1 MKPWIAIA
9 LCAASCMNGRSKTS
23 SDAMDRVDRGLAA
36 MGGAD
41 KVSALQAVAVKGT
54 ARHWE
59 PEQSVKADGE
69 MRLAGDSIFVLTRDL
84 ANDAARI
91 EWDRNF
97 VYPSPREYK
106 FTEVVTKSAGY
117 VDGIDSTGRTK
128 RDLESNPARHAM
140 SGQRLAAAQRELRRS
155 SPRLLAEMK
164 AHPGD
169 LEADEIS
176 IGDKRMPAVRYQAGD
191 TRFFVAFDG
200 STGLPARIR
209 TIDADNIHGDSSYD
223 LVLSDYRDVSGVK
236 IAHTQGYELN
246 GREVIHI
253 QYQEARAGAAAPP
266 GGFEVPADLQA
277 PPPARGNVPY
287 QWVIRRQFIGTY
299 LDTDAMTHDPQGAG
313 LKLTELAPG
322 VLQVAGGSHNS
333 FIVEMADH
341 LVVFDAPIGEA
352 QSRFTL
358 DALKAKYPSKPVK
371 LLVLTHH
378 HMDHTGGARTF
389 VAQGASVLV
398 GKGNG
403 PHFDKVFAAPHKVD
417 GDSLDKAPRKPDIEE
432 IADRKVLDDGQR
444 KIEILRVD
452 NPHADGLLIA
462 YVPDAKIGFVVD
474 IWSPGR
480 DKLGDKAT
488 PGQQALVAAVAKL
501 SSTPERFAGGH
512 GTVADYAPL
521 ASLAGAQPR
530 AER

>member
-9 LCAASCMNGRSKTS
+9 LCAASCMNGRPKSS
-23 SDAMDRVDRGLAA
+23 SDAMDRVDRALAA

-41 KVSALQAVAVKGT
+41 KVSALRSEMVKGT

-69 MRLAGDSIFVLTRDL
+69 MRLAGDSTFVLTRDL
-84 ANDAARI
+84 ANDAAVI
-91 EWDRNF
+91 EWDRNL
-97 VYPSPREYK
+97 VYPSAREYK
-106 FTEVVTKSAGY
+106 FREIVTRNAGY
-117 VDGIDSTGRTK
+117 VDGIDTTGRTK
-128 RDLESNPARHAM
+128 RDMESNPPRHAM
-140 SGQRLAAAQRELRRS
+140 SGVRLAATQRELLRT

-164 AHPGD
+164 AHPD
-169 LEADEIS
+169 KVEADEIS
-176 IGDKRMPAVRYQAGD
+176 LGQGRVPAVRYQAGD
-191 TRFFVAFDG
+191 TVFLVAFDG

-209 TIDADNIHGDSSYD
+209 TVDADNIHGDSNYD

-236 IAHTQGYELN
+236 IAHTGSYQLN
-246 GREVIHI
+246 GKEVIHL
-253 QYQEARAGAAAPP
+253 QYQEARADAAPP
-266 GGFEVPADLQA
+266 QGAFEVPAELQA

-299 LDTDAMTHDPQGAG
+299 LDTDAVTHDPQAGG

-341 LVVFDAPIGEA
+341 LVVFDAPIGEV

-358 DALKAKYPSKPVK
+358 DALEARYPSKPVK
-371 LLVLTHH
+371 VLVLSHH
-378 HMDHTGGARTF
+378 HMDHAGGARTF

-403 PHFDKVFAAPHKVD
+403 AHFEKVFAAPHKVD
-417 GDSLDKAPRKPDIEE
+417 GDALDKSPRKPAIEE
-432 IADRKVLDDGQR
+432 IADRKVLDDGKR
-444 KIEILRVD
+444 KIEILRID
-452 NPHADGLLIA
+452 NPHADGLLIG

>member
-1 MKPWIAIA
+1 MKSWIAIA
-9 LCAASCMNGRSKTS
+9 LCAASCMNGRSRTS

-41 KVSALQAVAVKGT
+41 KVSALKSVVAKGT

-59 PEQSVKADGE
+59 PEQSIKPDGE
-69 MRLAGDSIFVLTRDL
+69 MRLAGDSTFVVTRDL
-84 ANDAARI
+84 SSDAARI
-91 EWDRNF
+91 EWDRKM

-106 FTEVVTKSAGY
+106 FTEVVTKNAGY

-128 RDLESNPARHAM
+128 QELASNPPRHAM
-140 SGQRLAAAQRELRRS
+140 SGMRLAATQRELQRT
-155 SPRLLAEMK
+155 SPRLLADMK
-164 AHPGD
+164 AHPD
-169 LEADEIS
+169 RVEADEMAIA
-176 IGDKRMPAVRYQAGD
+176 DKRMPAVRYQAGE
-191 TRFFVAFDG
+191 TPFLVAFD

-209 TIDADNIHGDSSYD
+209 TVDADNIHGDSNYD

-236 IAHTQGYELN
+236 IAYTQSYELN

-253 QYQEARAGAAAPP
+253 QYEEARADDAAPQVS
-266 GGFEVPADLQA
+266 FEVPAELQA
-277 PPPARGNVPY
+277 PPPAQGKVPY

-299 LDTDAMTHDPQGAG
+299 LDTDAVTHDPQAG
-313 LKLTELAPG
+313 GLTLTELAPG

-341 LVVFDAPIGEA
+341 LVVFDAPIGEM

-358 DALKAKYPSKPVK
+358 DALKAKYPSKPVTQ
-371 LLVLTHH
+371 LVLSHH

-403 PHFDKVFAAPHKVD
+403 AHFEKVFAAPHKVD
-417 GDSLDKAPRKPDIEE
+417 GDALDKSPRKPAIEE
-432 IADRKVLDDGQR
+432 IADRKVLDDGNR

-452 NPHADGLLIA
+452 NPHADGMLIA

-480 DKLGDKAT
+480 DKLGDKPT

-521 ASLAGAQPR
+521 VQLAGAQPR

>member
-9 LCAASCMNGRSKTS
+9 LCAASCMNGRSKNS

-41 KVSALQAVAVKGT
+41 KVAGLQSFLAKGT

-59 PEQSVKADGE
+59 PEQSIKADGE
-69 MRLAGDSIFVLTRDL
+69 MRLAGDSTFVLTRDL
-84 ANDAARI
+84 SKDAAVT

-97 VYPSPREYK
+97 VYPSTREYK
-106 FTEVVTKSAGY
+106 FREIVTKNAGY

-128 RDLESNPARHAM
+128 RDMESNPPRHAM
-140 SGQRLAAAQRELRRS
+140 SGVRLAAAQRELRRT
-155 SPRLLAEMK
+155 SPILLAEMK

-169 LEADEIS
+169 IEADEIAV
-176 IGDKRMPAVRYQAGD
+176 GQGRMPAVRYQAGD
-191 TRFFVAFDG
+191 TPFFVTFDP

-209 TIDADNIHGDSSYD
+209 TVDADNIHGDSNYD

-236 IAHTQGYELN
+236 IAHTQSYQLN
-246 GREVIHI
+246 GKEVIHV
-253 QYQEARAGAAAPP
+253 QYQEARTDAALPQEAVA
-266 GGFEVPADLQA
+266 VPADLQA

-299 LDTDAMTHDPQGAG
+299 LDSDAVTHDSQGGG

-322 VLQVAGGSHNS
+322 VLHVSGGSHNS

-341 LVVFDAPIGEA
+341 LVVFDAPVGEA

-358 DALKAKYPSKPVK
+358 DALKAKYPGKPVK
-371 LLVLTHH
+371 LLVLSHH

-389 VAQGASVLV
+389 VAQGADVLV

-403 PHFDKVFAAPHKVD
+403 AHFAKVFAAPHKVD
-417 GDSLDKAPRKPDIEE
+417 GDSLDKSPRKPAIEE
-432 IADRKVLDDGQR
+432 IADRKVLDDGKR

-452 NPHADGLLIA
+452 NPHADGMLIG
-462 YVPDAKIGFVVD
+462 YVPDAKLGFVVD
-474 IWSPGR
+474 LWSPGR

-488 PGQQALVAAVAKL
+488 PAQQAVVAAVPRL

-521 ASLAGAQPR
+521 ASIAGAQPR
-530 AER
+530 AGR

>member
-1 MKPWIAIA
+1 MKSWIAIA
-9 LCAASCMNGRSKTS
+9 LCAASCMNGRSRNS

-41 KVSALQAVAVKGT
+41 KIAAARTLTVKGT

-59 PEQSVKADGE
+59 PEQSIKAGGE
-69 MRLAGDSIFVLTRDL
+69 MRLAGDSTFVLTRDL
-84 ANDAARI
+84 SNDASRI
-91 EWDRNF
+91 EWDRKF

-106 FTEVVTKSAGY
+106 FTEVVTRNAGY

-128 RDLESNPARHAM
+128 RDQESNPPRHAM
-140 SGQRLAAAQRELRRS
+140 SGLRLAATQRELLRT

-164 AHPGD
+164 AHPAD
-169 LEADEIS
+169 VEADEIA
-176 IGDKRMPAVRYQAGD
+176 IADKRMPAVRYQVGD
-191 TRFFVAFDG
+191 TAFLVAFDA
-200 STGLPARIR
+200 STGLPSRVR
-209 TIDADNIHGDSSYD
+209 TVDADNIHGDSNYD

-236 IAHTQGYELN
+236 IAHTQSYELN

-253 QYQEARAGAAAPP
+253 QYQEARAEAAPSQVA
-266 GGFEVPADLQA
+266 FEVPAELQA
-277 PPPARGNVPY
+277 PPPARANVPY
-287 QWVIRRQFIGTY
+287 QWVIRRQFIGTH
-299 LDTDAMTHDPQGAG
+299 LDTDAVTHDPQGGG

-333 FIVEMADH
+333 FVVEMADH
-341 LVVFDAPIGEA
+341 LVVFDAPIGEV

-358 DALKAKYPSKPVK
+358 DALKARYPSKPVT
-371 LLVLTHH
+371 LLVLSHH

-403 PHFDKVFAAPHKVD
+403 SHFEKVFAAPHKID
-417 GDSLDKAPRKPDIEE
+417 GDSLDKSPRKPAIEE
-432 IADRKVLDDGQR
+432 IADRKVLDDGKR
-444 KIEILRVD
+444 KIEIVRID
-452 NPHADGLLIA
+452 NPHADGMLIG

-480 DKLGDKAT
+480 DKLSDKAT

-512 GTVADYAPL
+512 GSVADYAPL

>member
-1 MKPWIAIA
+1 
-9 LCAASCMNGRSKTS
+9 
-23 SDAMDRVDRGLAA
+23 
-36 MGGAD
+36 
-41 KVSALQAVAVKGT
+41 
-54 ARHWE
+54 
-59 PEQSVKADGE
+59 VKADGE
-69 MRLAGDSIFVLTRDL
+69 MRLAGDSTFVLTRDL
-84 ANDAARI
+84 PNDAAVI

-106 FTEVVTKSAGY
+106 FREIVTKNAGY

-128 RDLESNPARHAM
+128 RDLESNPPRHAM
-140 SGQRLAAAQRELRRS
+140 SGMRLAATQRELRRS

-164 AHPGD
+164 AHPGE
-169 LEADEIS
+169 LEADEIA
-176 IGDKRMPAVRYQAGD
+176 IGDKRVPAVRYQAGN
-191 TRFFVAFDG
+191 TAFLVAFDG

-209 TIDADNIHGDSSYD
+209 TVDADNIHGDSNYD

-236 IAHTQGYELN
+236 IAHTQSYELN
-246 GREVIHI
+246 GKEVIHV
-253 QYQEARAGAAAPP
+253 QYQDARADGAVEKGALS
-266 GGFEVPADLQA
+266 VPADLQA
-277 PPPARGNVPY
+277 PPPAPGNVPY

-299 LDTDAMTHDPQGAG
+299 LDSDAVTHDPQAGG

-341 LVVFDAPIGEA
+341 LVVFDAPVGEM

-358 DALKAKYPSKPVK
+358 DALKAKYPDKPVK
-371 LLVLTHH
+371 LLVLSHH

-403 PHFDKVFAAPHKVD
+403 AHFDRVFAAPHKVD
-417 GDSLDKAPRKPDIEE
+417 GDSLDKSPRKPAIEE
-432 IADRKVLDDGQR
+432 IADRKVLDDGKR
-444 KIEILRVD
+444 KIEILHVD
-452 NPHADGLLIA
+452 NPHADGLLIG

-488 PGQQALVAAVAKL
+488 PGQAALVAAVAKL

>member
-1 MKPWIAIA
+1 MKTWIALA

-36 MGGAD
+36 LGGAD
-41 KVSALQAVAVKGT
+41 KVSSLQALTVKGT

-59 PEQSVKADGE
+59 PEQSVKAGGE
-69 MRLAGDSIFVLTRDL
+69 MRLASDSTFVAQRDL
-84 ANDAARI
+84 ANEAART
-91 EWDRNF
+91 EWDRKF

-106 FTEVVTKSAGY
+106 FTEIVTKKAGY
-117 VDGIDSTGRTK
+117 VEGIDSTGRTK
-128 RDLESNPARHAM
+128 KDQEANPPRHAM
-140 SGQRLAAAQRELRRS
+140 SGVRLAAAQRELERS
-155 SPRLLAEMK
+155 SPRLFAEMK
-164 AHPGD
+164 AHPG
-169 LEADEIS
+169 EVFADEMAN
-176 IGDKRMPAVRYQAGD
+176 GDKRIPAVRYKADD
-191 TRFFVAFDG
+191 TTFLVAFDD
-200 STGLPARIR
+200 SGLPSRIR
-209 TIDADNIHGDSSYD
+209 TLDADSIYGDSTYD

-236 IAHTQGYELN
+236 FPYRQSYELN
-246 GREVIHI
+246 GKEVIHI
-253 QYQEARAGAAAPP
+253 EVEEARAEAPQAKL
-266 GGFEVPADLQA
+266 EVPADLQA
-277 PPPARGNVPY
+277 PSPARGNVPY

-299 LDTDAMTHDPQGAG
+299 LDSDAITHDGQAVPG
-313 LKLTELAPG
+313 LKLAEVAPG
-322 VLQVAGGSHNS
+322 VGLISGGSHNS
-333 FIVEMADH
+333 LVVEMADH
-341 LVVFDAPIGEA
+341 LVVFDAPVGEI

-358 DALKAKYPSKPVK
+358 DTLKAKYPSKPVK

-378 HMDHTGGARTF
+378 HMDHAGGARTF

-398 GKGNG
+398 GQGNAA
-403 PHFDKVFAAPHKVD
+403 HFEKMFAAPHKID
-417 GDSLDKAPRKPDIEE
+417 GDALEKSPRKASIEE
-432 IADRKVLDDGQR
+432 VADHKIIDDGKRKV
-444 KIEILRVD
+444 EILRID
-452 NPHADGLLIA
+452 NPHADGMLIA
-462 YVPDAKIGFVVD
+462 YIPDAKLGYVVD